1 MTTSQGTVTRPFDN
15 VNVGDRITQEMLPY
29 LPEDVEGGHLTQE
42 DIDYM
47 KERFPGNNETTYAAG
62 TTSPFNTENYADVG
76 SSQTS
81 TYDEA
86 GIDAGVRTPTNSY
99 DEAGLNTNVSQEVQ
113 QANAAASE
121 ENRNQAVSASNAI
134 TQSTEPLNAPNPTD
148 NNPIWQNFYKEVS
161 GRHNLLHDFNTYTY
175 NISLVAIS
183 KAQLEDPSLYKGRIT
198 GAGGAESDSYYIV
211 AKSGGFTRTDAVT
224 DPATDF
230 DGAVGVQQYKGAP
243 GQRDYDLFIDNLV
256 FDTRAGINDQ
266 GNSNIT
272 QGTFDITEPH
282 GVAGFYRELFAGAR
296 FAGHENYIGAPFLLI
311 ISFKGRRKEQPDEAI
326 VPEQTTRYIP
336 ILIRASDM
344 SVDEGGARYTVSFMG
359 YNSVGASALTAA
371 LWGEIEPTIV
381 QDKESVESVLYS
393 TFYLNHEAHQ
403 KVLDAH
409 QDELT
414 ATQKSEL
421 NERVA
426 QREVITERF
435 SQASNQNIAQGAQ
448 NNVGMFMAHK
458 YYVWFAR
465 DHVGFPSKV
474 SEFDTETWT
483 SHVEAFVN
491 NSSYTGSVSL
501 GGSLTNDFGNAALAD
516 DASPQSGL
524 LIEDYETALDGY
536 EQRRNDAIRERN
548 NLISAFE
555 GEVNTYNGLLESL
568 AQKEAAQRG
577 IPEEDRETDLAADVN
592 ISASTAQDT
601 IEEKIDE
608 GNELATNLTNRIL
621 NPAPTSAPPLNNR
634 YSQEELAEIVALRD
648 KIIELGNKI
657 KGLQPAIL
665 DVKQEIDDIE
675 AEIGDLGRQTFDLGN
690 SNVKWAFKKGTNLAT
705 AIDIIIKNSTAMSD
719 LVKDTTL
726 TQIKNTEMIPWYKTD
741 IYTKITGFDVV
752 TMDFVY
758 DIHYVISPFDVH
770 YSKMPG
776 VNIIFS
782 TKKSRERAVRE
793 YNYIYSGKN
802 LDVLRFDI
810 KYNNLFKTP
819 MLLSPPNAE
828 ALGARE
834 QLDAIA
840 QTYIDR
846 NNMQEVTD
854 RISNAI
860 SNKLGDTGFTP
871 AQTVDN
877 LNYRSL
883 TVSNRNNIGVAL
895 QEFLYN
901 PPFEQALIRSELEI
915 VGDPV
920 YIVGSGIS
928 DRPVVSAND
937 ILTPDGE
944 INTFTR
950 EPDVILNFRYPE
962 DIPTYAELQNRDV
975 PQFEQNIKQ
984 GEYSGLYQVVKIENR
999 FSEGVFTQNLT
1010 LLRRKNQEQD
1020 FTVDEVQEAIAV
1032 AQITTGIDRAIDN
1045 AERDERE
1052 ERRQFI
1058 GPLPAGE

>member
-1 MTTSQGTVTRPFDN
+1 MTASEGTVVRPFDN
-15 VNVGDRITQEMLPY
+15 VNVGDRITVEMLTY
-29 LPEDVEGGHLTQE
+29 LPEDVLGGYLTQA

-47 KERFPGNNETTYAAG
+47 KQRYPGGGETTLAPG
-62 TTSPFNTENYADVG
+62 STSSLDTGNYASEYDYPTYDTAG
-76 SSQTS
+76 IDATFETPTS
-81 TYDEA
+81 TYDD
-86 GIDAGVRTPTNSY
+86 GPIR
-99 DEAGLNTNVSQEVQ
+99 VSRQRDSSSQVAA
-113 QANAAASE
+113 ANAAASE
-121 ENRNQAVSASNAI
+121 ANQQSVVSASSAV
-134 TQSTEPLNAPNPTD
+134 TQSTEPLNPPNASD

-183 KAQLEDPSLYKGRIT
+183 KAQLEDPSLYKGRVT
-198 GAGGAESDSYYIV
+198 GGGGAESDSYYIV

-224 DPATDF
+224 DPVSDF

-243 GQRDYDLFIDNLV
+243 GQRDYDLFIDNVV
-256 FDTRAGINDQ
+256 FETRAGINDQ

-282 GVAGFYRELFAGAR
+282 GVAGFYRELFAGSK

-311 ISFKGRRKEQPDEAI
+311 ISFKGRRKEQPDEAV

-336 ILIRASDM
+336 ILIRASEM

-359 YNSVGASALTAA
+359 YNSVGASVLTAA
-371 LWGEIEPTIV
+371 MWGEIEPTVITNR
-381 QDKESVESVLYS
+381 ESVESVLYS
-393 TFYLNHEAHQ
+393 SFYLNHEAHQ

-409 QDELT
+409 EEELS

-421 NERVA
+421 NERIA
-426 QREVITERF
+426 NREVITERF
-435 SQASNQNIAQGAQ
+435 SQASSQNIAQNAK

-483 SHVEAFVN
+483 NHVKSFVN
-491 NSSYTGSVSL
+491 NSSFTGTTSL
-501 GGSLTNDFGNAALAD
+501 GGSLTNDFGEASLAD

-524 LIEDYETALDGY
+524 LIDDYETAMTAYD
-536 EQRRNDAIRERN
+536 ERRQTAIRERN
-548 NLISAFE
+548 NLKSSFNS
-555 GEVNTYNGLLESL
+555 EVETYNGLLESL

-577 IPEEDRETDLAADVN
+577 VPEADRETDLAADVN
-592 ISASTAQDT
+592 INPRTQQT
-601 IEEKIDE
+601 VIEQKIDE
-608 GNELATNLTNRIL
+608 GNKLARTLTTGIL
-621 NPAPTSAPPLNNR
+621 QPGPASAPPLNNR
-634 YSQEELAEIVALRD
+634 YSTDELAEIVALRD

-657 KGLQPAIL
+657 KGLQPDIL
-665 DVKQEIDDIE
+665 RLDQEIADIE
-675 AEIGDLGRQTFDLGN
+675 ADAGDLGRQTWDLGN

-719 LVKDTTL
+719 LVKDETL
-726 TQIKNTEMIPWYKTD
+726 TTIKNTEMIPWYKTD
-741 IYTKITGFDVV
+741 IYTKIIGFDVV

-758 DIHYVISPFDVH
+758 DIHYVVSPFDIH

-828 ALGARE
+828 ALGSRE
-834 QLDAIA
+834 QLEAIA

-854 RISNAI
+854 RIANAI

-928 DRPVVSAND
+928 DRPIVNPHD

-975 PQFEQNIKQ
+975 PQFEQNIKK
-984 GEYSGLYQVVKIENR
+984 GDYSGLYQVVKIENR
-999 FSEGVFTQNLT
+999 FSEGMFTQNLT
-1010 LLRRKNQEQD
+1010 LLRRKNQEED
-1020 FTVDEVQEAIAV
+1020 FTVDEVQDAIALN
-1032 AQITTGIDRAIDN
+1032 QLTTDIDRAINRADRLEREN
-1045 AERDERE
+1045 AEE
-1052 ERRQFI
+1052 
-1058 GPLPAGE
+1058 